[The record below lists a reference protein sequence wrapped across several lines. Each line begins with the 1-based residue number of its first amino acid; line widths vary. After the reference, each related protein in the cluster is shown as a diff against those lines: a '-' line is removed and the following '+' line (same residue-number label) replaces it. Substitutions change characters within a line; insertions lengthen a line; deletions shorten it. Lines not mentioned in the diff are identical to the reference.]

1 MENTKTQRSAFTLI
15 ELLVV
20 IAIIALLSAI
30 LFPVFARARENAR
43 RTTCISNLK
52 QIGLGVL
59 QYSQDYDER
68 YPSVYTTLVGAQP
81 GQDGEILLDGA
92 GYNFWQQQIFP
103 YTKSHQ
109 LYFCP
114 NSPSPRG
121 GGDPGLG
128 TNPLAAMLN
137 SNYSF
142 SQEIGIP
149 PGKGLKLSAI
159 DDSATKYLL
168 LEAGMYSFQVANFTT
183 ANPGQN
189 YLAGSGAYGKNCDS
203 ISASFPKIQE
213 DCRTGRHF
221 GATVVGFADGHAKWI
236 KDDVNLTEAAKAQ
249 ANTKPNAFKP

>member
-1 MENTKTQRSAFTLI
+1 MKPTTTKRSAFTLI

-20 IAIIALLSAI
+20 IAIIALLAAI
-30 LFPVFARARENAR
+30 LFPVFGRARENAR
-43 RTTCISNLK
+43 RATCISNLK

-59 QYSQDYDER
+59 QYAQDYDER
-68 YPSVYTTLVGAQP
+68 YPSVYSTLVGVQP
-81 GQDGEILLDGA
+81 GQDGEILIDGA

-109 LYFCP
+109 IYFCP

-142 SQEIGIP
+142 SQEIGNP
-149 PGKGLKLSAI
+149 PAKGLKLSAI
-159 DDSATKYLL
+159 DDSANKYLL

-189 YLAGSGAYGKNCDS
+189 YLAGSGAYGKNCTGTVLTK
-203 ISASFPKIQE
+203 FQE
-213 DCRTGRHF
+213 DCRSGRHF

-236 KDDVNLTEAAKAQ
+236 KDDVILAEATKAQ